1 MTSIQCVC
9 TVAAS
14 DSRAEK
20 KASVAW
26 PHTRSGRPRAHRH
39 KTGSKITKRRSLPT
53 CDILAHTHETRGSDL
68 FRSHV
73 CSSLLS
79 PPLLLFLSSTSSPM
93 SPSPSL
99 SLRNG
104 QKECSLSQAFQ
115 QSTRLPDALPGR
127 NRLDVGRLDGGRD
140 ERWREWWCWGG
151 GGGDHSGIMRLWLGY
166 LWEHAQVRNQKMQ
179 SSRNKCY
186 TQNRDCHLKK

>member
-1 MTSIQCVC
+1 M
-9 TVAAS
+9 
-14 DSRAEK
+14 
-20 KASVAW
+20 SV
-26 PHTRSGRPRAHRH
+26 PLSYRH
-39 KTGSKITKRRSLPT
+39 P
-53 CDILAHTHETRGSDL
+53 
-68 FRSHV
+68 
-73 CSSLLS
+73 SSSSS
-79 PPLLLFLSSTSSPM
+79 PPPPPQCLPLP
-93 SPSPSL
+93 L

-140 ERWREWWCWGG
+140 GRWREWWCWGG

-186 TQNRDCHLKK
+186 TQNRDCHLKMRKDLPCRCHGWLSLGLHSRGRKRDGCRWSLSAILSSEHCLSDLSR